1 MKKITGLLLFCIF
14 FLVNNLFAQS
24 TTGNLEGWVIDKD
37 DQPIISANI
46 IITSTELQG
55 SRGAATDMRGYVR
68 MQALPVGT
76 YSVRISHISYQ
87 QVTLNDINVY
97 LGQTTSLGGIHLT
110 QKTIETEEVI
120 VSGNKPVIDTRSA
133 ANNKTLSAKQFVQL
147 PIERNYFNVAEL
159 LPNANQSF
167 KGEGTNFSGG
177 TGVEN
182 RYFIDGSEVTGTE
195 TGNLSFD
202 LPYNFVRQVEIQ
214 TGGYQAEFQS
224 ALGGIINTVTYSG
237 GNEFHGTV
245 FGFLTNN
252 DFSRSPRLSSGQ
264 PPKGNYS
271 NSDIGFGLGGP
282 ILKDRL
288 WFYAAYD
295 PDFTSEDVYVNGL
308 GMQHSYETKH
318 KFAGKLTWSANDNN
332 MLTLAIS
339 GNPYA
344 ARRVY
349 TSPDLVVLNPEYSTR
364 DVTWFNSNIS
374 VNGIHNLSDNFML
387 ESSLTIGIAN
397 GKLESISPRGSEPG
411 FLDYVA
417 GTASGG
423 QGFSH
428 MSPAEGRLNGSVNGT
443 FTLTSHTIKAG
454 VGFSQSSTTNDI
466 IWQIIGHYPNV
477 YQLVNERIVGTV
489 KQDNFSTFIQ
499 DSWQISQRLCL
510 NAGVRW
516 DPQWLIASDGT
527 VAQKILDQVQP
538 RIGIIYQPAELGA
551 QKITASFG
559 RFYEPLL
566 LSLSTLYNIK
576 GALWTG
582 TIYPNDPRIDT
593 TGANFQGNFAG
604 YLTNV
609 PDVKGQYF
617 DEYSLGYE
625 RLLSNEIKIGIR
637 GIYRRLGQGI
647 EDGIVSPEDQ
657 IKYNSMQVYGNP
669 GSGALSMFPKMKREY
684 KAIQLTLERFRPT
697 GFNFLISYVLSRNW
711 GNYDGFAET
720 YDVAGGA
727 QAFPNNTNQ
736 FGIPERL
743 VNGEGLLPND
753 RTHVFKFFG
762 SYVFDFGLTTGIV
775 LQWMSGTPL
784 NEFGIDPV
792 GYGVA
797 TFLIPRGTAGRT
809 PSIWDLNFRFQYN
822 FSKLIQIGTSTIVIV
837 DILHFASQRKEID
850 YDQLH
855 YFDYEQQYPN
865 PHYLVPVQFQP
876 PMSVRL
882 GMEVNF

>member
-1 MKKITGLLLFCIF
+1 MKKITVFLLFCIF
-14 FLVNNLFAQS
+14 FVVNNLFAQS
-24 TTGNLEGWVIDKD
+24 TTGNLEGWVFDADNQAVIAADV
-37 DQPIISANI
+37 NI
-46 IITSTELQG
+46 NSSELQG
-55 SRGAATDMRGYVR
+55 SRGAATDTRGYFR
-68 MQALPVGT
+68 IQALPVGK
-76 YSVRISHISYQ
+76 YSIRISHISYQ
-87 QVTLNDINVY
+87 QVSFNDVNVY
-97 LGQTTSLGGIHLT
+97 LGQTTSLGKINLV
-110 QKTIETEEVI
+110 KRTIETEQVL
-120 VSGNKPVIDTRSA
+120 VSGNKPVIDARSA
-133 ANNKTLSAKQFVQL
+133 ANDKTLSAKQFVQL
-147 PIERNYFNVAEL
+147 PLERNYFNVAEL

-167 KGEGTNFSGG
+167 KGEGINFAGG

-182 RYFIDGSEVTGTE
+182 RYFIDGAEVTGTE
-195 TGNLSFD
+195 SGGLLFD

-288 WFYAAYD
+288 WFYIAYD
-295 PDFTSEDVYVNGL
+295 PDFTSEDIYVNGL

-318 KFAGKLTWSANDNN
+318 KFAGKLTWSADKNN
-332 MLTLAIS
+332 MLTVAVS
-339 GNPYA
+339 GNPYT
-344 ARRVY
+344 ARRVF
-349 TSPDLVVLNPEYSTR
+349 TSSALEVLNPEYSTQ
-364 DVTWFNSNIS
+364 DVTNFLSNIS
-374 VNGIHNLSDNFML
+374 VNGIHTLSDNFML
-387 ESSLTIGIAN
+387 ESSISIGIMHA
-397 GKLESISPRGSEPG
+397 KLESISPRGSEPS
-411 FLDYVA
+411 FDDYVT

-423 QGFSH
+423 LGFSH

-443 FTLTSHTIKAG
+443 LTLTSHTIKAG
-454 VGFSQSSTTNDI
+454 VGFSQSSKTNDV
-466 IWQIIGHYPNV
+466 IWQYISHYPNV

-489 KQDNFSTFIQ
+489 KQNNFSTFIQ
-499 DSWQISQRLCL
+499 DSWQISQRLGL

-516 DPQWLIASDGT
+516 DPQWLIASDGSL
-527 VAQKILDQVQP
+527 AQKILDQVQP
-538 RIGIIYQPAELGA
+538 RIGIIYQPAELGT

-566 LSLSTLYNIK
+566 LSLSTLYHIK

-582 TIYPNDPRIDT
+582 TLYPNDPRIDT
-593 TGANFQGNFAG
+593 SGANFQGNFAG

-617 DEYSLGYE
+617 YEYSLGYE
-625 RLLSNEIKIGIR
+625 RLLSNEIKIGVR

-647 EDGIVSPEDQ
+647 EDGVVSPEDQ
-657 IKYNSMQVYGNP
+657 AKYNSMQVYGNP
-669 GSGALSMFPKMKREY
+669 GSAPLSMLPKMKREY
-684 KAIQLTLERFRPT
+684 KAIQLTLERFTPA
-697 GFNFLISYVLSRNW
+697 GINFLTSYVLSRNW

-720 YDVAGGA
+720 YDASGSA
-727 QAFPNNTNQ
+727 QSFPNNTNQ

-762 SYVFDFGLTTGIV
+762 SYVFDFGLTAGIIFK
-775 LQWMSGTPL
+775 WMSGTPL
-784 NEFGIDPV
+784 NEFGKDPV

-809 PSIWDLNFRFQYN
+809 PSIWDLNFRFQYD
-822 FSKLIQIGTSTIVIV
+822 FSKLIQIGTSTKIILDV
-837 DILHFASQRKEID
+837 LHFASQRKEID
-850 YDQLH
+850 YDQQH

-865 PHYLVPVQFQP
+865 PNYMSPVQFQA
-876 PMSVRL
+876 PMSFRL
-882 GMEVNF
+882 GVEANF